1 MLVQE
6 QFQAVLPEGA
16 QSSSTEMSSWNQNH
30 WLSLAACFLLSLHM
44 RSQPSILLDARSNCT
59 HGKSELPLSLSLSLV
74 VIRIHQNPCLDLSL
88 AEAALFPTEFLC
100 PLVRTISLLLWAF
113 PRAYFSSAGCLFF
126 FFFLHFVTCF
136 NIYIFYVSKEVINFN
151 FQNS

>member
-6 QFQAVLPEGA
+6 QFQAVL
-16 QSSSTEMSSWNQNH
+16 SSTEMSAWNQNH

-44 RSQPSILLDARSNCT
+44 RCQPKRSLGCKIQLT
-59 HGKSELPLSLSLSLV
+59 CGKSELPVSLSLSLV
-74 VIRIHQNPCLDLSL
+74 VIRIHQNPCLDLFF
-88 AEAALFPTEFLC
+88 AEAALFPTERVSL
-100 PLVRTISLLLWAF
+100 TISLLLWAF

-126 FFFLHFVTCF
+126 CTF
-136 NIYIFYVSKEVINFN
+136 FN

>member
-6 QFQAVLPEGA
+6 QFQAVL
-16 QSSSTEMSSWNQNH
+16 SSTEMSAWNQNH

-44 RSQPSILLDARSNCT
+44 RSQPSVLLDARSNCT
-59 HGKSELPLSLSLSLV
+59 HEKSELPLSLSLSLV
-74 VIRIHQNPCLDLSL
+74 VIRIHQNPCLDLS
-88 AEAALFPTEFLC
+88 FEFLC

-113 PRAYFSSAGCLFF
+113 PRAYFSSAGCLLFF
-126 FFFLHFVTCF
+126 FCHF
-136 NIYIFYVSKEVINFN
+136 VINFN

>member
-6 QFQAVLPEGA
+6 QFQAVL
-16 QSSSTEMSSWNQNH
+16 SSTEMSAWNQNH
-30 WLSLAACFLLSLHM
+30 WLSPAACFLLSLHM
-44 RSQPSILLDARSNCT
+44 RSQPSVLLDARSNCT

-88 AEAALFPTEFLC
+88 AEAFLC
-100 PLVRTISLLLWAF
+100 PLVRTISLLLWV
-113 PRAYFSSAGCLFF
+113 FSKSLFF
-126 FFFLHFVTCF
+126 ICWMPLFFLHFV
-136 NIYIFYVSKEVINFN
+136 IHFN

>member
-1 MLVQE
+1 M
-6 QFQAVLPEGA
+6 AGAGAIPGCPARGA
-16 QSSSTEMSSWNQNH
+16 QSSSTEMSAWNQNH

-44 RSQPSILLDARSNCT
+44 RSQPSVLLDARSNCT

-88 AEAALFPTEFLC
+88 AEAALFPTERVSL
-100 PLVRTISLLLWAF
+100 TISLLLWAF

-126 FFFLHFVTCF
+126 FCFLHF
-136 NIYIFYVSKEVINFN
+136 VINFN